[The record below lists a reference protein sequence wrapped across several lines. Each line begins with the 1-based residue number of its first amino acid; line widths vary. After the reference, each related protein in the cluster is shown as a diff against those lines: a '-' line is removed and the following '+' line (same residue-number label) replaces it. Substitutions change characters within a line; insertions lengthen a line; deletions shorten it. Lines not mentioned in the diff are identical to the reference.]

1 MTLNQILQVTF
12 YTLKEAA
19 CSSLIA
25 LLIGFPLAFF
35 CAKRDFFFKKII
47 LSLSIIPYC
56 MPTLIIALGY
66 VSFLG
71 INGTLNKILMALFN
85 LSDSPLKILY
95 TFTGLVLIQGFY
107 NFPIITKTVSDT
119 WKNLSYDEEESAE
132 LLGATP
138 FRIFYTITLKKLLP
152 SVTGSLLLVFIN
164 CFLSFIL
171 VLLFAGIGKA
181 TLEVKIYSMMRNRSS
196 LFYTLSLASLETFI
210 LLIFTSLHT
219 FTEEKTNRLKGIKCS
234 FSSLQKIKGKEK
246 IVFFI
251 LMILVIFF
259 FIFPLIGIIYNA
271 FSFNAFSKV
280 IRSKSFLSSLFTT
293 VFIAV
298 LTAFF
303 CTVIA
308 FFYSVILKF
317 NKNKS
322 LNITLKIFAMLPMCV
337 SSVVT
342 GLIIILLVPSGNF
355 MTLVAAQVF
364 LFWPLAFRQIQP
376 CIQKID
382 TDTMQSAILMSKNKT
397 DITKR
402 ILFPVC
408 KNGILSAF
416 GFCFAVSA
424 GDTSLPL
431 VLGLKNF
438 QTLSLFT
445 YKLAGSYRLNQACA
459 SGVIL
464 TVLCILVLAL
474 TYKRKSK

>member
-164 CFLSFIL
+164 CFLSFI
-171 VLLFAGIGKA
+171 
-181 TLEVKIYSMMRNRSS
+181 
-196 LFYTLSLASLETFI
+196 
-210 LLIFTSLHT
+210 
-219 FTEEKTNRLKGIKCS
+219 
-234 FSSLQKIKGKEK
+234 
-246 IVFFI
+246 
-251 LMILVIFF
+251 
-259 FIFPLIGIIYNA
+259 
-271 FSFNAFSKV
+271 
-280 IRSKSFLSSLFTT
+280 
-293 VFIAV
+293 
-298 LTAFF
+298 
-303 CTVIA
+303 
-308 FFYSVILKF
+308 
-317 NKNKS
+317 
-322 LNITLKIFAMLPMCV
+322 
-337 SSVVT
+337 
-342 GLIIILLVPSGNF
+342 
-355 MTLVAAQVF
+355 
-364 LFWPLAFRQIQP
+364 
-376 CIQKID
+376 
-382 TDTMQSAILMSKNKT
+382 
-397 DITKR
+397 
-402 ILFPVC
+402 
-408 KNGILSAF
+408 
-416 GFCFAVSA
+416 
-424 GDTSLPL
+424 
-431 VLGLKNF
+431 
-438 QTLSLFT
+438 
-445 YKLAGSYRLNQACA
+445 
-459 SGVIL
+459 
-464 TVLCILVLAL
+464 
-474 TYKRKSK
+474 